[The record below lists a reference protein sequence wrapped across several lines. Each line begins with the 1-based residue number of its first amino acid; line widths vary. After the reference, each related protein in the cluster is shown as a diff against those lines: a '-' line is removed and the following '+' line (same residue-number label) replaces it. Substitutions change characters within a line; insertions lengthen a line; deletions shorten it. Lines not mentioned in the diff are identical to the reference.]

1 MFLLQKK
8 IFSLFISVL
17 LYALKR
23 KPVNSNN
30 GFDFLSSVQEI
41 FLNVLKI
48 CQNELTDVTE
58 SATANRVSKLER
70 HFENYINK

>member
-1 MFLLQKK
+1 M
-8 IFSLFISVL
+8 L

-48 CQNELTDVTE
+48 CQNELTDITK

-70 HFENYINK
+70 HFENYINKWKKVKQVQTN